1 MIVYASEIFFPLVP
15 IETIL
20 EEVSFWLGRKKFPI
34 PVDKQF
40 LYQTRPKE
48 SYGSQDLEM
57 YLAQFQGQEYAW
69 AMRYSHDHRGSSER
83 HWVVE
88 LGIQRTDEHLLVTI
102 LLQTFPDFNN
112 FSRPRLIKDLMHH
125 LPPLETTAGL
135 TLRTVDEAGLL
146 ALREEIDRVTR
157 YHPIVLISQDSEG
170 RYPIAPES
178 LQDQLISLAD
188 VYAIPADV
196 PTKAR
201 SEILHS
207 YYNVSEGMI
216 KIVWPP
222 VVTSQESRPA
232 EVTSFAHDQSQISK
246 VSQDKRV
253 SNIIKMIIQRQSRY
267 VVSHHLTIELAKD
280 LFAENPY
287 ETSSTPKS
295 ELSLEK

>member
-34 PVDKQF
+34 PVDKEF
-40 LYQTRPKE
+40 LYQTRLKE
-48 SYGSQDLEM
+48 TYGSQDLEM
-57 YLAQFQGQEYAW
+57 YLAEFQGEEYAW
-69 AMRYSHDHRGSSER
+69 AMRYNHDHRGNSER

-88 LGIQRTDEHLLVTI
+88 LGIQRTDEHLLVTM

-125 LPPLETTAGL
+125 LPPLANTAGL
-135 TLRTVDEAGLL
+135 ALRTVDEAGLVQ
-146 ALREEIDRVTR
+146 LREEIDRVSR
-157 YHPIVLISQDSEG
+157 YHPIVLISQDHEG
-170 RYPIAPES
+170 NYPIAPES
-178 LQDQLISLAD
+178 LQDQLVSLAD

-196 PTKAR
+196 PMKAR
-201 SEILHS
+201 NEILHA
-207 YYNVSEGMI
+207 YYNVSEGLI
-216 KIVWPP
+216 KIVWPA
-222 VVTSQESRPA
+222 VVTSQESRSP
-232 EVTSFAHDQSQISK
+232 EVTSFAPDQSHSSK
-246 VSQDKRV
+246 MTQDKRV
-253 SNIIKMIIQRQSRY
+253 SNIIKLIIQRQSRY

-287 ETSSTPKS
+287 QMGGLVRA